1 MFHHHPQAC
10 ARSAGTAAGTAGP
23 ERARQILNQV
33 EASGL
38 QPDLATYN
46 AYLLTLVRAV
56 SSVSGAK
63 SGRERGAL
71 MKEAFAV
78 KAEMEGAGV
87 MPDTRTYATLLHGLA
102 KCVDRELQGVGGHGR
117 HNGGGG
123 GLKGR
128 VGGRVRRFMGRGG
141 GDRKE
146 DDSLIVEW
154 YGTGIDLLGEMAER
168 QITPSEIIYNSMLDL
183 CAKAAVRNPQNV
195 TKYNVYNVY
204 IYNYKYTYYI
214 YVYQVAP
221 PASLKPLKQ
230 AVEHCFRDWTGL
242 EACPSRARVTPKPF
256 FVETP
261 GAKRR

>member
-1 MFHHHPQAC
+1 
-10 ARSAGTAAGTAGP
+10 
-23 ERARQILNQV
+23 
-33 EASGL
+33 L

-56 SSVSGAK
+56 SGVSGAK

-102 KCVDRELQGVGGHGR
+102 KCVDRELQGVGGGGR

-128 VGGRVRRFMGRGG
+128 VGGRVRRSMGRGG

-146 DDSLIVEW
+146 DDSLIVQW

-168 QITPSEIIYNSMLDL
+168 QIPPSEIIYNSMLDL

-204 IYNYKYTYYI
+204 IYSIYI
-214 YVYQVAP
+214 YIYQVAP
-221 PASLKPLKQ
+221 PASLKPLNH
-230 AVEHCFRDWTGL
+230 AVEDCFRDWTGL
-242 EACPSRARVTPKPF
+242 DWTGSLPQQSLSNAKTF
-256 FVETP
+256 FCRNPRCETTVEI
-261 GAKRR
+261 G